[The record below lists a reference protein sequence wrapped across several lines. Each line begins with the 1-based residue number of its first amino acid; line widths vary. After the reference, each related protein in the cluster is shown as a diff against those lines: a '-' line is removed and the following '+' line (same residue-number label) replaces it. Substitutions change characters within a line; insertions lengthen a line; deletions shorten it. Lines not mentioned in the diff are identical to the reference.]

1 MRFIDITNL
10 MLNFRGVGMGGG
22 KLMQQESLLCVLGM
36 AAPGW
41 PGSCNT
47 GIKVTSVELASSAN
61 VIRPS
66 L

>member
-47 GIKVTSVELASSAN
+47 GIKLISYLS
-61 VIRPS
+61 
-66 L
+66 

>member
-22 KLMQQESLLCVLGM
+22 KLMQQESLLCALGM
-36 AAPGW
+36 TAPGW

-47 GIKVTSVELASSAN
+47 GIKVTSVELASSAY